1 MKVDAHQHFWQYN
14 TADYGWIGDS
24 MQVLKRDYLPAD
36 LMSELKKVGFDG
48 CIAVQAR
55 QTLDETEWL
64 LKLASE
70 NTFIQGVVGWVDLC
84 SENIEAQLQNFSK
97 HPKLVG
103 VRHVVHD
110 EPDDNFMAR
119 QSFRNGISLLEKYNL
134 TYDLLLF
141 PKHLPLATEL
151 VKAFP
156 RQKFVLDHIAK
167 PDIKQQ
173 LKEPWAS
180 NIKQLAQLPNVYC
193 KLSGMVTEADWNGWK
208 KDDFTFYLDT
218 VLDSFGA
225 NRVMIGS
232 DWPVCRVAG
241 NYPDV
246 LSIVIDY
253 IEKRHKEDL
262 SKVLGANCLDFYNV
276 ERLCKSAS

>member
-14 TADYGWIGDS
+14 TADYGWIGDN

-36 LMSELKKVGFDG
+36 LLSELKKVGFDG

-84 SENIEAQLQNFSK
+84 SENIEAQLQNYSK
-97 HPKLVG
+97 HSKFVG

-167 PDIKQQ
+167 PDIKNQ

-193 KLSGMVTEADWNGWK
+193 KLSGMVTEADWSGWK

-218 VLDSFGA
+218 VLESFGS

-232 DWPVCRVAG
+232 DWPVCKVAG

-246 LSIVIDY
+246 LSIVIEY
-253 IEKRHKEDL
+253 IETHHKEAL
-262 SKVLGANCLDFYNV
+262 LKVLGANCLDFYNLDNSLV
-276 ERLCKSAS
+276 

>member
-14 TADYGWIGDS
+14 PADYGWIGDS

-55 QTLDETEWL
+55 QSLEETSWL
-64 LKLASE
+64 LKLAAE
-70 NTFIQGVVGWVDLC
+70 NNFIKGVVGWVDLC
-84 SENIEAQLQNFSK
+84 SENIGVQLQDFSK
-97 HPKLVG
+97 NPKLVG

-110 EPDDNFMAR
+110 EPDDNFMAH

-167 PDIKQQ
+167 PDIKNQ

-208 KDDFTFYLDT
+208 NDDFSFYLDT
-218 VLDSFGA
+218 VLESFGI

-232 DWPVCRVAG
+232 DWPVCKVAG
-241 NYPDV
+241 NYSNV

-253 IEKRHKEDL
+253 IESRHKDAL
-262 SKVLGANCLDFYNV
+262 PKVLGANCLDFYNV
-276 ERLCKSAS
+276 KHS

>member
-1 MKVDAHQHFWQYN
+1 MKIDAHQHFWYYN
-14 TADYGWIGDS
+14 SSDYGWIGDN
-24 MQVLKRDYLPAD
+24 MQVLKRDYLPDD
-36 LMSELKKVGFDG
+36 LLSELKKVGFDG

-55 QTLDETEWL
+55 QTLDETSWL
-64 LKLASE
+64 LKLAAE
-70 NTFIQGVVGWVDLC
+70 NSFIKGVVGWVDLC
-84 SENIEAQLQNFSK
+84 SENIATQLQNFSK
-97 HPKLVG
+97 NPKLVG

-110 EPDDNFMAR
+110 EPDDQFMAR
-119 QSFRNGISLLEKYNL
+119 ENFRKGISLLESYNL

-193 KLSGMVTEADWNGWK
+193 KLSGMVTEAVWDSWK
-208 KDDFTFYLDT
+208 ADDFTFYLDT
-218 VLDSFGA
+218 VLDAFGT

-232 DWPVCRVAG
+232 DWPVCKVAG

-246 LSIVIDY
+246 FSIVIDY
-253 IEKRHKEDL
+253 MEIRHKDAL
-262 SKVLGANCLDFYNV
+262 PKVLGTNCLDFYNV
-276 ERLCKSAS
+276 ERS

>member
-14 TADYGWIGDS
+14 PVEYGWIGDN

-36 LMSELKKVGFDG
+36 LLSELKKVGFDG

-55 QTLDETEWL
+55 QTLNETNWL

-70 NTFIQGVVGWVDLC
+70 NIFIKGVVGWVDLC
-84 SENIEAQLQNFSK
+84 SESIEAQLQNFSK
-97 HPKLVG
+97 NPKLVG

-110 EPDDNFMAR
+110 EPDDRFMAR
-119 QSFRNGISLLEKYNL
+119 ESFRNGISLLEKYKL

-167 PDIKQQ
+167 PDIKKQ

-180 NIKQLAQLPNVYC
+180 SIKQLAQLPNVYC
-193 KLSGMVTEADWNGWK
+193 KLSGMVTEADWSGWK
-208 KDDFTFYLDT
+208 AGDFTFYLET
-218 VLDSFGA
+218 VLESFGT

-232 DWPVCRVAG
+232 DWPVCKVAG
-241 NYPDV
+241 IYPDV

-253 IEKRHKEDL
+253 METRHKAAL
-262 SKVLGANCLDFYNV
+262 PKVLGTNCLDFYNV
-276 ERLCKSAS
+276 KRS